1 MSTKEIR
8 DLLPE
13 EGQAI
18 IDAISSRY
26 GTQSDGQYRIGKGQT
41 SGGEFDISL
50 EFPNGYGVNIYNY
63 GQRTPACPYS
73 VTMMYLDP
81 QTGELEMD
89 DNSLTKIE
97 GDPGY
102 LEVEEVMH
110 LVDQARA
117 RNTWPA
123 FAKVYKEKHN
133 MSEELKHLQDKTLNK
148 YDTIHPTDEDVVD
161 NYAQAKEIEPM
172 IINAEKEQSVKA
184 PVSMDKKSFVER
196 AKNNVKTHKK
206 AYISAG
212 VASAAVGAGAGYMIT
227 KYGAKQALNVT
238 QYFAKKY
245 LPAGLAV
252 AGATGLIATAVLAYK
267 AAPKVNLALDQI
279 EEDRAKGKKVSS
291 IEAIRMISGPLWK
304 PIVVGTGSLT
314 ALAGSYY
321 ILNGR
326 INSLSKLAS
335 QQANALREGMSP
347 VENKTITDEDGN
359 EEEIA
364 VEVDAAKND
373 QMGRW
378 MHYSDEWT
386 QDDLSYVTTL
396 IDSVETRMQDRLFE
410 RGYLVMN
417 EVLEALGFQRTAQG
431 AILGWTTADTFYLDK
446 KMFNG
451 YHEADGDEAS
461 EIFVQWTPAH
471 SVYDKVSFTGR
482 YALGND

>member
-1 MSTKEIR
+1 MSTKKVR

-26 GTQSDGQYRIGKGQT
+26 GNQSDGQYRIGKGQT

-63 GQRTPACPYS
+63 GQRTPVCPYS

-81 QTGELEMD
+81 QTGELEVD

-133 MSEELKHLQDKTLNK
+133 MSEEQANNQ

-212 VASAAVGAGAGYMIT
+212 VASAAVGAGAGYMVT

-267 AAPKVNLALDQI
+267 AAPKVNLVLDQI

-291 IEAIRMISGPLWK
+291 IEAIRMITGPLWK

-326 INSLSKLAS
+326 ITSLSKLAS
-335 QQANALREGMSP
+335 QQANALREGMNP
-347 VENKTITDEDGN
+347 VENKTVADEDGN

-373 QMGRW
+373 LMGRW
-378 MHYSDEWT
+378 MHYSDDWT
-386 QDDLSYVTTL
+386 QDDISYVTTL
-396 IDSVETRMQDRLFE
+396 IDTVETRMQDRLFE

-417 EVLEALGFQRTAQG
+417 EVLEELGFQRTAQG
-431 AILGWTTADTFYLDK
+431 AMLGWTTADTFYLDK

-451 YHEADGDEAS
+451 YHESDGDEAS

>member
-81 QTGELEMD
+81 QTGELEVD
-89 DNSLTKIE
+89 NNSLTKIE

-133 MSEELKHLQDKTLNK
+133 MSEEQANNQ

-161 NYAQAKEIEPM
+161 YYAQAKEIEPM

-212 VASAAVGAGAGYMIT
+212 VVSAAVGAGAGYMIT

-279 EEDRAKGKKVSS
+279 EADRAKGKKVSS

>member
-26 GTQSDGQYRIGKGQT
+26 GNQSDGQYRIGKGQT

-63 GQRTPACPYS
+63 GQRTPVCPYS
-73 VTMMYLDP
+73 ITMMYLDP
-81 QTGELEMD
+81 QTGELEVD

-133 MSEELKHLQDKTLNK
+133 MSEEQANNQ

-196 AKNNVKTHKK
+196 AKSNVKTHKK

-378 MHYSDEWT
+378 MHYSEEWAE
-386 QDDLSYVTTL
+386 DDLSYVTTL

>member
-63 GQRTPACPYS
+63 GQRTPECPYS
-73 VTMMYLDP
+73 ITMMYLDP
-81 QTGELEMD
+81 QTGELEVD

-133 MSEELKHLQDKTLNK
+133 MSEEQANNQ

-267 AAPKVNLALDQI
+267 AAPQVNSALDQI
-279 EEDRAKGKKVSS
+279 EADRAKGKKVSS
-291 IEAIRMISGPLWK
+291 IEAIRIIAGPLWK

-326 INSLSKLAS
+326 ITSLSKLAS
-335 QQANALREGMSP
+335 QQANALREGMNP
-347 VENKTITDEDGN
+347 VENKTVADEDGN

-373 QMGRW
+373 LMGRW
-378 MHYSDEWT
+378 MHYSEDWT
-386 QDDLSYVTTL
+386 EDDISYVTTL
-396 IDSVETRMQDRLFE
+396 IDAVETRMQDRLFE
-410 RGYLVMN
+410 RGYILMN
-417 EVLEALGFQRTAQG
+417 EVLEELGFQRTAQG
-431 AILGWTTADTFYLDK
+431 AMLGWTTADTFYLDK

>member
-63 GQRTPACPYS
+63 GQRTPVCPYS
-73 VTMMYLDP
+73 ITMMYLDP
-81 QTGELEMD
+81 QTGELEVD
-89 DNSLTKIE
+89 NNSLTKIE

-133 MSEELKHLQDKTLNK
+133 MSEEQANNQ

-206 AYISAG
+206 EYISAG

>member
-26 GTQSDGQYRIGKGQT
+26 GIQSDGQYRIGKGQT

-63 GQRTPACPYS
+63 GQRTPVCPYS

-81 QTGELEMD
+81 QTGELEVD

-133 MSEELKHLQDKTLNK
+133 MSEEQANNQ

-267 AAPKVNLALDQI
+267 AAPQVNSALDQI
-279 EEDRAKGKKVSS
+279 EADRAKGKKVSS

>member
-1 MSTKEIR
+1 
-8 DLLPE
+8 
-13 EGQAI
+13 
-18 IDAISSRY
+18 
-26 GTQSDGQYRIGKGQT
+26 
-41 SGGEFDISL
+41 
-50 EFPNGYGVNIYNY
+50 

-81 QTGELEMD
+81 QTGELEVD
-89 DNSLTKIE
+89 ENSLTKIE

-133 MSEELKHLQDKTLNK
+133 MSEEQANNQ

-212 VASAAVGAGAGYMIT
+212 VVSTAVGAGAGYMIT

-252 AGATGLIATAVLAYK
+252 AGATGLIATA
-267 AAPKVNLALDQI
+267 
-279 EEDRAKGKKVSS
+279 
-291 IEAIRMISGPLWK
+291 
-304 PIVVGTGSLT
+304 
-314 ALAGSYY
+314 
-321 ILNGR
+321 
-326 INSLSKLAS
+326 
-335 QQANALREGMSP
+335 
-347 VENKTITDEDGN
+347 
-359 EEEIA
+359 
-364 VEVDAAKND
+364 
-373 QMGRW
+373 
-378 MHYSDEWT
+378 
-386 QDDLSYVTTL
+386 
-396 IDSVETRMQDRLFE
+396 
-410 RGYLVMN
+410 
-417 EVLEALGFQRTAQG
+417 
-431 AILGWTTADTFYLDK
+431 
-446 KMFNG
+446 
-451 YHEADGDEAS
+451 
-461 EIFVQWTPAH
+461 
-471 SVYDKVSFTGR
+471 
-482 YALGND
+482 

>member
-63 GQRTPACPYS
+63 GQRTPVCPYS

-81 QTGELEMD
+81 QTGELEVD
-89 DNSLTKIE
+89 ENSLTKIE

-133 MSEELKHLQDKTLNK
+133 MSEEQANNQ

-172 IINAEKEQSVKA
+172 IINTEKEQSVKA

-212 VASAAVGAGAGYMIT
+212 VTSAAVGAGAGYMIT

-267 AAPKVNLALDQI
+267 AAPKVNLVLDQI

-291 IEAIRMISGPLWK
+291 IEAIRMIAGPLWK
-304 PIVVGTGSLT
+304 PIVVGTGSLS

-326 INSLSKLAS
+326 ITSLSKLAS
-335 QQANALREGMSP
+335 QQANALREGMNP
-347 VENKTITDEDGN
+347 VENKTVADEDGN

-373 QMGRW
+373 LMGRW
-378 MHYSDEWT
+378 MHYSDDWT
-386 QDDLSYVTTL
+386 QDDISYVTTL
-396 IDSVETRMQDRLFE
+396 IDTVETRMQDRLFE

-417 EVLEALGFQRTAQG
+417 EVLEELGFQRTAQG
-431 AILGWTTADTFYLDK
+431 AMLGWTTADTFYLDK

>member
-73 VTMMYLDP
+73 ITMMYLDP
-81 QTGELEMD
+81 QTGELEVD
-89 DNSLTKIE
+89 NNSLTKIE

-133 MSEELKHLQDKTLNK
+133 MSEEQANNQ